1 MALVSAKFPDQA
13 AAGASLSVQINIT
26 NKGYAP
32 VYNKKITYL
41 VFKHKTSG
49 QYYNV
54 NLAADI
60 RACKPNA
67 TLEIKESV
75 GLSGIPAGEYDMY
88 LRIADNAVNLKP
100 RLEYAVRLANT
111 DVWTE
116 DNGGMNNLK
125 HTIKIQ

>member
-1 MALVSAKFPDQA
+1 M
-13 AAGASLSVQINIT
+13 
-26 NKGYAP
+26 
-32 VYNKKITYL
+32 
-41 VFKHKTSG
+41 
-49 QYYNV
+49 
-54 NLAADI
+54 
-60 RACKPNA
+60 
-67 TLEIKESV
+67 
-75 GLSGIPAGEYDMY
+75 PAGDYDMY